1 MVTVLE
7 PMEMASPVPH
17 QLEETSASR
26 PARTYR
32 MGYMVP
38 CAGVR
43 YYSFQDAETAPKV
56 PAVLRVRLIDEK
68 VILI

>member
-7 PMEMASPVPH
+7 PREMDSVAPGH
-17 QLEETSASR
+17 GEESAASR

-43 YYSFQDAETAPKV
+43 YYSFEETETAPLA
-56 PAVLRVRLIDEK
+56 PAVLQAKLIDER

>member
-7 PMEMASPVPH
+7 PREIASAGHYQVEEPPV
-17 QLEETSASR
+17 SR
-26 PARTYR
+26 PARIYR

-43 YYSFQDAETAPKV
+43 YYSFEEAEPASEAPVALHAK
-56 PAVLRVRLIDEK
+56 LIDER

>member
-7 PMEMASPVPH
+7 PRELALPGPYQV
-17 QLEETSASR
+17 EESSTPR

-32 MGYMVP
+32 MGYTVP

-43 YYSFQDAETAPKV
+43 YYSLEEAQAAPQA
-56 PAVLRVRLIDEK
+56 PAVLHAKLIDEK